1 MEKVTKL
8 ELNRTPQ
15 SPQEQFEA
23 PETMEVDGEGLE
35 VYDIS
40 PEELKTNTPLFV
52 APGWAATPNFLR
64 ENIVGLAEQGRRVLS
79 IDSPHGVEVADKKK
93 NYGRIIFPYG
103 FDPNERATA
112 ISREEMDEVQLK
124 KIEAFMRVLEEKGI
138 DQVDVV
144 AHSEAGINM
153 ILAAGV
159 HPEKI
164 RNIILVDPGGLTGQE
179 SPVNLATKFAWD
191 SAKSIISEMK
201 HRRIGV
207 EFYKRMMRAGQEI
220 AKSVAKDPISSFKE
234 ILAIARTQTPEV
246 IKELRNL
253 GKQIRVVHATDDQTF
268 SADKL
273 VENLGPD
280 TVDEIE
286 LVKGSHGELAMN
298 PEVMNRLLDEKLDA
312 MEATSIQS
320 LEEAA

>member
-1 MEKVTKL
+1 MEKYT
-8 ELNRTPQ
+8 ELNLEGPDK
-15 SPQEQFEA
+15 SPQEQFDC
-23 PETMEVDGEGLE
+23 PESLEIDGENLE
-35 VYDIS
+35 VYDVS
-40 PEELKTNTPLFV
+40 PKETKTDTPLFV
-52 APGWAATPNFLR
+52 VPGWAATPNFLK
-64 ENIVGLAEQGRRVLS
+64 ENIVGLAEKGRRVLS
-79 IDSPHGVEVADKKK
+79 VNSSHGVEVADKKK

-153 ILAAGV
+153 ILAAGI

-164 RNIILVDPGGLTGQE
+164 RNIILVDPGGLTGRE
-179 SPVNLATKFAWD
+179 SPANLAARFTWD
-191 SAKSIISEMK
+191 SAKSMISEMK
-201 HRRIGV
+201 QRRIGM
-207 EFYKRMMRAGQEI
+207 EFYKRMMRAGKEI

-246 IKELRNL
+246 IKELRGL
-253 GKQIRVVHATDDQTF
+253 GKQIRVVHAIDDQTF

-273 VENLGPD
+273 VETLGPD

-298 PEVMNRLLDEKLDA
+298 PEVMNKLIDEKLDA
-312 MEATSIQS
+312 MEAVFVQS